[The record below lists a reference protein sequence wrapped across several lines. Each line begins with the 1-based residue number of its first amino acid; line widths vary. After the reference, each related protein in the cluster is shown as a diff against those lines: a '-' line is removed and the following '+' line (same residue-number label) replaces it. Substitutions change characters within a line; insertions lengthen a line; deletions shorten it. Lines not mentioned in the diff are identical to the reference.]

1 MASGLGFESTS
12 DGGEHKGAPRKKT
25 VSRGLIVAFA
35 LLLLVLLAFGG
46 LKMYE
51 KKLDAQKDGI
61 TAQITEQRTLL
72 ANALTPETADFIVR
86 ARALEDE
93 LYRNY
98 ESNDILDEIENIMI
112 LKESDQSGNRVV
124 LKSFQYNAGAH
135 TAKKFDAGNATITGA
150 GSVTITA
157 DADTFDVMAQQ
168 IDAFKKSEYFDNVQV
183 GTTDR
188 DDFGRIIFTL
198 TMDVTDDNQSPYE
211 NSQGGGQ
218 DSAVVVP
225 VTQDTISVTDT
236 QSDTEVIVGD
246 EGVYVQTGDTEVTAN
261 DDGASVQTEDV
272 DVQVGQ

>member
-1 MASGLGFESTS
+1 MASGLGFESTT
-12 DGGEHKGAPRKKT
+12 DVKHKGAPRKKT
-25 VSRGLIVAFA
+25 VSRGLIVAFV
-35 LLLLVLLAFGG
+35 LLLLVLLVFGG

-61 TAQITEQRTLL
+61 TAQITEQRTRL

-86 ARALEDE
+86 ARVLEDE
-93 LYRNY
+93 LYRGY
-98 ESNDILDEIENIMI
+98 ESNDILGEIEDIMI

-135 TAKKFDAGNATITGA
+135 TTKKFDAGNATITGA

-198 TMDVTDDNQSPYE
+198 TMDVVGYEKSPYE
-211 NSQGGGQ
+211 KKDNDAASVEE
-218 DSAVVVP
+218 VVV
-225 VTQDTISVTDT
+225 DTV
-236 QSDTEVIVGD
+236 E
-246 EGVYVQTGDTEVTAN
+246 E
-261 DDGASVQTEDV
+261 V
-272 DVQVGQ
+272 DVVPQEQQVEVVDVPEEEVEIVVE